1 MDAAIWE
8 PTQPLLGTPCA
19 RLLPLPTVHTVCRK
33 GPESPCLDAVPP
45 PPPSQRAGAASLML
59 ECGAA
64 RWPASYLRGFLIKG
78 S

>member
-45 PPPSQRAGAASLML
+45 PPPAS
-59 ECGAA
+59 EPVQ
-64 RWPASYLRGFLIKG
+64 PASCLSVGPRGGLLRISGVF
-78 S
+78 